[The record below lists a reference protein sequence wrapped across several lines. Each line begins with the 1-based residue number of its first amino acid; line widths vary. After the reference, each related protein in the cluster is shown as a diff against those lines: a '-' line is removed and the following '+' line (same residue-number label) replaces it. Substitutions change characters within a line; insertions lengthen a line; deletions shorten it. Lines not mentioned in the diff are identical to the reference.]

1 VAVAEKASA
10 VEMAAA
16 GLAVVAT
23 KAAATVAARVAVAV
37 AAAAARAPASH
48 KERAAGRGGAFQGG
62 RGRPQSFTRLQ
73 LTSDLCFAPSPMK
86 RIELS

>member
-23 KAAATVAARVAVAV
+23 KAAATVAARVAVA
-37 AAAAARAPASH
+37 AAAARAPASH
-48 KERAAGRGGAFQGG
+48 KERAAGRGGAFLGG

>member
-23 KAAATVAARVAVAV
+23 KVAATVAARV

-48 KERAAGRGGAFQGG
+48 EERAAGRGGAFQGG

-73 LTSDLCFAPSPMK
+73 LTSDLFSRPPP
-86 RIELS
+86 

>member
-1 VAVAEKASA
+1 MAVAEKASA

-37 AAAAARAPASH
+37 AAA
-48 KERAAGRGGAFQGG
+48 GQG
-62 RGRPQSFTRLQ
+62 S
-73 LTSDLCFAPSPMK
+73 S
-86 RIELS
+86 